1 MKYFISSIT
10 LLTLMGI
17 LSGCGGGGGG
27 SDTTTPNN
35 TLSNISNID
44 ANGIADDLNDSI
56 QLSNDIGALFGT
68 ANAEPIAIGDN
79 ETLSNVINRVQNT
92 SN

>member
-17 LSGCGGGGGG
+17 LSGCGGGGG
-27 SDTTTPNN
+27 SDNTTPNN
-35 TLSNISNID
+35 TLTNIANIN
-44 ANGIADDLNDSI
+44 ANGSPDDLNDST
-56 QLSNDIGALFGT
+56 QLRNDISALFGN
-68 ANAEPIAIGDN
+68 ANAEPVAIGDN
-79 ETLSNVINRVQNT
+79 ETLSTVIDRVQNA